1 MLLRVLERDVVLG
14 QPRLPL
20 PVLQQDEPD
29 LRRRGRL
36 NQGEEQ
42 EWVNERTVTMGWV
55 FVTMAEDD
63 VDASESGRT
72 GEEMRRIFGFSVLFV
87 SLSKYAKML
96 LGHMVCYLSSP
107 SANVLGFWHTQRGT
121 QTYGR
126 ELKKKQAS
134 LIKIAD
140 GQTHYTQEFSVRE
153 TRKSKGSFQ
162 NLSCFTCSKNIHVAC
177 AINLK
182 IIP

>member
-1 MLLRVLERDVVLG
+1 MPNSKLEPSTKIKSFLPSRLTAHLVLDLVLLRVLERDVVLG

-72 GEEMRRIFGFSVLFV
+72 GARFGRRGRNE
-87 SLSKYAKML
+87 KD
-96 LGHMVCYLSSP
+96 
-107 SANVLGFWHTQRGT
+107 FWFL
-121 QTYGR
+121 Y
-126 ELKKKQAS
+126 
-134 LIKIAD
+134 
-140 GQTHYTQEFSVRE
+140 
-153 TRKSKGSFQ
+153 SFRFPFQ
-162 NLSCFTCSKNIHVAC
+162 IR
-177 AINLK
+177 
-182 IIP
+182 